1 MRPVTAEEAA
11 RWQQLAE
18 EYGCTDEDGNIAMG
32 RFRVKRVDGN
42 TIALQ
47 FITPI
52 VAGLHTDEL
61 EEKQP
66 PIMFDR
72 TANGEIIIPGRWW
85 QHMFEKLS
93 ETDYDEDIRRTAFSV
108 AHGAVRFHDSH
119 VPSDVETIAFL
130 APNANGQLVLHEAL
144 PPGGTIHMK
153 LNPISR

>member
-1 MRPVTAEEAA
+1 MRRVTAEEAA
-11 RWQQLAE
+11 YWQELAE
-18 EYGCTDEDGNIAMG
+18 EHGFTDEDGNIALG
-32 RFRVKRVDGN
+32 RFRVERVDRN
-42 TIALQ
+42 TIALR

-52 VAGLHTDEL
+52 VAGLYTDGL

-93 ETDYDEDIRRTAFSV
+93 ETDDDEDIRRTAFSA

-119 VPSDVETIAFL
+119 IPSDVETIRFL
-130 APNANGQLVLHEAL
+130 APNASGQLVLHEAL
-144 PPGGTIHMK
+144 PPGGTIHME
-153 LNPISR
+153 LNPIHR